1 MPSEARPAATVL
13 LLRDRA
19 RELEVFM
26 IERHKNIQFMGG
38 ALVFPGGRVN
48 PEDDELMGAG
58 GPDQYPD
65 FAFRVAAIR
74 EAFEECGILL
84 ARDAASGVMID
95 EARRYDLAH
104 YRKPI
109 ENSELSMAEFVHKE
123 GLDLAVDHLV
133 RFAHWI
139 TPEVETKRFDTV
151 FYAAAAPDDHD
162 AVHDGTESVDSLW
175 ITPAQALADGESGHR
190 AVMFPT
196 RLNIEKLGESGDVE
210 SALSAARASKIVT
223 VQPWIEDGVL
233 RIPVE
238 AGYSVSEERIDRVFQ
253 KTPKKG

>member
-13 LLRDRA
+13 LLRDRSDG
-19 RELEVFM
+19 LEVFM

-48 PEDDELMGAG
+48 PEDDQLMPKGS
-58 GPDQYPD
+58 PEDYSD

-84 ARDAASGVMID
+84 ARDAASGAMVD
-95 EARRYDLAH
+95 EARRDELAVQ

-109 ENSELSMAEFVHKE
+109 ENGELSMAEFVHKE

-162 AVHDGTESVDSLW
+162 GVHDGSESVDSLW
-175 ITPAQALADGESGHR
+175 ITPQQALVDGESGHR

-196 RLNIEKLGESGDVE
+196 RLNLEKLGESGDVE
-210 SALSAARASKIVT
+210 SALSAAHAAKIVT
-223 VQPWIEDGVL
+223 VQPWVEDGVL
-233 RIPVE
+233 HIPVE
-238 AGYSVSEERIDRVFQ
+238 AGYSVSEEPIDRVFQ
-253 KTPKKG
+253 KPAKS